1 MYHRVPGGAE
11 NLTRCRKMPEFAYV
25 ARTAAGE
32 DITGTL
38 VAGNKREAISA
49 LAEKSLFPVRV
60 QSRKQ
65 RQWLPTSRRVGT
77 SILVT
82 TLTQLADLL
91 QNGAPLLEALTVLA
105 EQGTHAEMTRV
116 LCDVRDRVADG
127 ASLDEAMGTHPHV
140 FNELT
145 LSMVRAGS
153 EGAFLEDALKRTA
166 NFLELQEELKSR
178 ITGAMFYPAFLSVVG
193 VVITTALIVFF
204 VPRFAELFDKLEREG
219 GGLPAATVM
228 LLGLSNFLSHYGTL
242 VLLATV
248 GLVWYVARVAK
259 SQWGRLFI
267 DRWKLKVPLFGPI
280 FLGYAVSRFC
290 RILGT
295 LLRNGVP
302 LLKALEISSDSAG
315 NRILAEAI
323 RQSVENVSSG
333 ETLSQPLAQ
342 CGLIP
347 RPIMA
352 MITVA
357 EESNNLD
364 EVLVNIADGL
374 DRKLNRQIEIMVR
387 MLEPMMLLVMG
398 VIIMFVL
405 VALLLPVIEMSTSM

>member
-1 MYHRVPGGAE
+1 
-11 NLTRCRKMPEFAYV
+11 MPEFVYV
-25 ARTAAGE
+25 ARTPNGE
-32 DITGTL
+32 DVTGTL

-49 LAEKSLFPVRV
+49 LAEKALFPVRV

-65 RQWLPTSRRVGT
+65 RQWLPIGRRV
-77 SILVT
+77 SASLMAT

-91 QNGAPLLEALTVLA
+91 QNGVPLLEALAVLA
-105 EQGTHAEMTRV
+105 EQATHPELTKA
-116 LCDVRDRVADG
+116 LADVRDRVADG
-127 ASLDEAMGTHPHV
+127 AALDEAMRGHPRL

-145 LSMVRAGS
+145 LSMVHAGS

-166 NFLELQEELKSR
+166 DFLELQEELKSR
-178 ITGAMFYPAFLSVVG
+178 ITGAMFYPAFLAVVG
-193 VVITTALIVFF
+193 VIITTALIVFF
-204 VPRFAELFDKLEREG
+204 VPRFADLFEKLEREG
-219 GGLPAATVM
+219 GGLPAATVA
-228 LLGLSNFLSHYGTL
+228 LLGLSAFLGRYGAL
-242 VLLATV
+242 VLLAMV
-248 GLVWYVARVAK
+248 GIVWYLQKLLA
-259 SQWGRLFI
+259 SQRGRLLV

-315 NRILAEAI
+315 NRILAGAI

-333 ETLSQPLAQ
+333 ETLSRPLAQ

-387 MLEPMMLLVMG
+387 MLEPMMLLTMG
-398 VIIMFVL
+398 VLIMFVL
-405 VALLLPVIEMSTSM
+405 VALLLPVIEMSTSL